1 MRYDVAIVGGG
12 PAGLEAALM
21 LGRARRTTL
30 LIDAGRPRNEV
41 SSSVNGF
48 LSRDG
53 VNPAELRRLARHEL
67 AKYDT
72 VEVRRDEVSR
82 ASSADTA
89 YTLTLAGGG
98 VVTVR
103 RLLLATGARD
113 ELPAICGLTDLWGRR
128 VFPCPHCDGWEVRD
142 KPLGVIA
149 SGPPGGLFA
158 LMVSNWSKD
167 LVLCTNGP
175 SGLDE
180 QFLKLLDV
188 QGIELDERPVA
199 RVAPEPGGVQVVYAD
214 DERLSR
220 QALFVPPL
228 LRQASGLPAALGC
241 ELTER
246 GQVKVT
252 TFGRTTVPG
261 VYAAG
266 DMAHPEGLIFPPPLA
281 VVAAGFGAIAGGS
294 IERELM
300 VEDLGLPPSL
310 FG

>member
-21 LGRARRTTL
+21 LGRARRRTL
-30 LIDAGRPRNEV
+30 LIDAGRPRNAV
-41 SSSVNGF
+41 SASVNGF

-53 VNPAELRRLARHEL
+53 VDPAELRRIARDQL

-72 VEVRRDEVSR
+72 VEIRVDEVNHV
-82 ASSADTA
+82 APADA
-89 YTLTLAGGG
+89 EYALSLAAGGT
-98 VVTVR
+98 VTAR

-113 ELPAICGLTDLWGRR
+113 ELPPIEGLTDLWGKGA
-128 VFPCPHCDGWEVRD
+128 FPCPHCDGWEVRD
-142 KPLGVIA
+142 EPLGVIA
-149 SGPPGGLFA
+149 TGPPGGLFA

-180 QFLKLLDV
+180 QFLGLLAA

-199 RVAPEPGGVQVVYAD
+199 RVAAESGGVQVVFDD

-220 QALFVPPL
+220 RALFVPPL
-228 LRQASGLPAALGC
+228 LRQATGLPASLGC

-246 GQVKVT
+246 GLVKVT

-266 DMAHPEGLIFPPPLA
+266 DMAHPEGLIFPPPL
-281 VVAAGFGAIAGGS
+281 VVAAAGFGAIAGGS

>member
-1 MRYDVAIVGGG
+1 
-12 PAGLEAALM
+12 M
-21 LGRARRTTL
+21 LGRARRRTL
-30 LIDAGRPRNEV
+30 LIDAGRPRNAV
-41 SSSVNGF
+41 SASVNGF

-53 VNPAELRRLARHEL
+53 VDPAELRRIARDQL

-72 VEVRRDEVSR
+72 VEIRVDEVRHVVPTDAEYALSLGTGGTV
-82 ASSADTA
+82 TA
-89 YTLTLAGGG
+89 
-98 VVTVR
+98 R

-113 ELPAICGLTDLWGRR
+113 ELPPIEGLTDLWGQGA
-128 VFPCPHCDGWEVRD
+128 FPCPHCDGWEVRD
-142 KPLGVIA
+142 EPLGVIA
-149 SGPPGGLFA
+149 TGPPGGLFA

-180 QFLKLLDV
+180 QFLGLLGA

-199 RVAPEPGGVQVVYAD
+199 RVAAESGGVQVVFAD

-220 QALFVPPL
+220 RALFVPPL
-228 LRQASGLPAALGC
+228 LRQATELPSQLGC
-241 ELTER
+241 EMTER
-246 GQVKVT
+246 GLVKVT

-266 DMAHPEGLIFPPPLA
+266 DMAHPEGLIFPPPL
-281 VVAAGFGAIAGGS
+281 VVAAAGFGAIAGGS

-310 FG
+310 LG